1 MLLSDYLRL
10 ATSSIRFS
18 RMRSFLTALGIAV
31 GIAAVVLLTALGSGV
46 QQYILQQFTQFGSNI
61 IGINPGKSTTLGLS
75 GALFSSTRP
84 LSIEDAQALRRIQ
97 GIETSVPVVQG
108 NAPVEVSNRT
118 RWTTVLGLNHETP
131 QTWKLKVAS
140 GRFLPNDSAQQ
151 ARNLAVIGAKIQ
163 SELFPGV
170 NPLGQRIRIGQERF
184 RVIGVMESKG
194 QILGFDMDDAVYI
207 PVTRAMSLFNREGLM
222 EIDVLYQTGADET
235 RIIRQIKNIITQRHG
250 SEDITITSQTDMLKT
265 LGSILTILKSV
276 VAGIGSISLL
286 VGGVGILTI
295 MSIAV
300 TERSSEIGLLRALG
314 ASRQQ
319 VTQLFLLEAAA
330 LAGLGGLAGMLTG
343 IGIAWLLHAALPAM
357 PVQIDWLY
365 VLLAESIAIATGLV
379 AGFAPARKASTLPPI
394 DALRSE

>member
-1 MLLSDYLRL
+1 MLLADYLHL
-10 ATSSIRFS
+10 ATTSIRFS

-31 GIAAVVLLTALGSGV
+31 GITAVVLLTALGSGV
-46 QQYILQQFTQFGSNI
+46 QQYILNQFTQFGAHI
-61 IGINPGKSTTLGLS
+61 IAINPGKSATLGIS
-75 GALFSSTRP
+75 GALFSTVRP

-108 NAPVEVSNRT
+108 NSPVEVGNRT

-131 QTWKLKVAS
+131 QTWKLKVAT
-140 GRFLPNDSAQQ
+140 GRFLPDDSAQQ
-151 ARNLAVIGAKIQ
+151 ARNLAVIGAKTQ
-163 SELFPGV
+163 AELFPGV

-207 PVTRAMSLFNREGLM
+207 PVSRAQSLFNRTGLM
-222 EIDVLYQTGADET
+222 EIDVLYQAGSNET
-235 RIIRQIKNIITQRHG
+235 NIIKQIKETLTQRHG
-250 SEDITITSQTDMLKT
+250 TEDITITSQSDMLKT
-265 LGSILTILKSV
+265 LGSILTILKAV

-300 TERSSEIGLLRALG
+300 NERTGEIGLLRALG

-330 LAGLGGLAGMLTG
+330 LAGLGGMAGMAAG
-343 IGIAWLLHAALPAM
+343 IGIAWLLHAAIPAM

-365 VLLAESIAIATGLV
+365 VLLAETVAVVTGLL
-379 AGFAPARKASTLPPI
+379 AGFAPARRASALPPV
-394 DALRSE
+394 DALRNE